1 MRGARKHVCN
11 VDFIDVSAFDFSFC
25 TFLSTTT
32 FSYPLSLM
40 ISSQLIFAAELWRN
54 TVDGREEVNLGR
66 EQRLRVQLTRPT
78 SELIK
83 PRMAAWTQNAGVS
96 KTISHVP
103 DCWSGTKVKKNNR
116 KKTVPLLEIYWG
128 NPVNISL

>member
-1 MRGARKHVCN
+1 MRGAHKYVCN
-11 VDFIDVSAFDFSFC
+11 VDFIDVHAFGFSFC
-25 TFLSTTT
+25 TFLSTSTV
-32 FSYPLSLM
+32 SYPSSLI
-40 ISSQLIFAAELWRN
+40 ISSQLVFAAKLGRN

-103 DCWSGTKVKKNNR
+103 DCWSGTKSKITKKDSSAAGN
-116 KKTVPLLEIYWG
+116 LLG
-128 NPVNISL
+128 NSVNISL